1 MGGHRRLEIG
11 HMRFTKVRL
20 KGCLIDP
27 LLSDPQDRWTIQFH
41 GEGVVDAAR
50 FCSTLFFHDCNRF
63 LHSSDVLFRT
73 FNYCV
78 DDNQFVLLQS
88 LNQDVIIDLHP
99 CPVNASDAVSK
110 NDQRTGYHRQARD
123 P

>member
-1 MGGHRRLEIG
+1 MSGHRRLEIG

-27 LLSDPQDRWTIQFH
+27 LLSDSQDRWTIQFH

-50 FCSTLFFHDCNRF
+50 FCSAFFLHDSNRF
-63 LHSSDVLFRT
+63 LHSIDVGFRT

-78 DDNQFVLLQS
+78 DDNQFILLQS
-88 LNQDVIIDLHP
+88 LNQDVSIDLHP
-99 CPVNASDAVSK
+99 CPVSASDAFSK

-123 P
+123 L